1 MRSWMAKSDILNLSK
16 KSQLFFSCRVKCVSL
31 TVVPDYVEQQHQ
43 SSPTSVSVITFI
55 ENCRQDQKAELF
67 KHTCQQMCKK
77 TCKQTF
83 KKHANKCA
91 KSMQTN
97 THTVR

>member
-43 SSPTSVSVITFI
+43 SSPTSVSAITFI
-55 ENCRQDQKAELF
+55 ENCRQHQKAELF